1 MELDLR
7 KSPWNSGMSVRW
19 DVALKEIYYLL
30 NIFYGSKSYDDL
42 DEFCRKFLRQE
53 FQETEVNRILLT
65 LAITI
70 RNMWDFNPPS
80 VETNLEDEDM
90 EVGQLIIN
98 LRQPK
103 NTKVLEF
110 REALHKIV
118 HCTSIN
124 YEYSSTSTKVG
135 DALLPVVHLYGEK
148 GKFEWKASLDVV
160 RFCVLATY
168 VA

>member
-7 KSPWNSGMSVRW
+7 KSPWNSGMNVRW

-30 NIFYGSKSYDDL
+30 NIFYGSKSFDNL
-42 DEFCRKFLRQE
+42 DELCQKFLRQE

-70 RNMWDFNPPS
+70 RNIWDFNPSS
-80 VETNLEDEDM
+80 VETNLEGADM
-90 EVGQLIIN
+90 EVGQLIAN
-98 LRQPK
+98 LKQPK
-103 NTKVLEF
+103 ITKVLEF
-110 REALHKIV
+110 REALNKIV

-124 YEYSSTSTKVG
+124 YEYSSAPAKVG

-148 GKFEWKASLDVV
+148 GKLEWRASLDVV
-160 RFCVLATY
+160 KFCVLATY
-168 VA
+168 VI